1 MKHTTKRSYQW
12 PELRVTLA
20 ILATDM
26 LEIGGESLG
35 MQEVRCM
42 PNVYPELRPLY
53 LSWCQAFI
61 DPFFSSGVHLACTG
75 ALSAATSI
83 AAAIRG
89 DCSEAEA
96 AEWCHQRITISYTR

>member
-1 MKHTTKRSYQW
+1 
-12 PELRVTLA
+12 
-20 ILATDM
+20 M
-26 LEIGGESLG
+26 LETGGESLG
-35 MQEVRCM
+35 MQEVRWVFTIC
-42 PNVYPELRPLY
+42 PELGPLY
-53 LSWCQAFI
+53 LHLYQAFI